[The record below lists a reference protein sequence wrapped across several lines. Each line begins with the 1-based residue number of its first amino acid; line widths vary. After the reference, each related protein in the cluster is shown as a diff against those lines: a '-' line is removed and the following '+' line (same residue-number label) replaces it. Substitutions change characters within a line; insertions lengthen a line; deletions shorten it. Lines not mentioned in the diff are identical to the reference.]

1 MEQSEQTRTGAIYLN
16 PHNQNHYNVVLSVDE
31 EESIL
36 TQKQDDKVPNELKS
50 RFRNRTRMRA
60 IRKSSS
66 QTQKTRYA
74 EKRKECQRQ
83 RYQQDD
89 EFREKKLKLSTER
102 YLNDKNFQARVRQTN
117 KEKYHHVMILS
128 IRAKPKMKS
137 IEQMKS
143 IRKLSKRRV

>member
-1 MEQSEQTRTGAIYLN
+1 MNLRVDSEIEHVCEQSG
-16 PHNQNHYNVVLSVDE
+16 NHRH
-31 EESIL
+31 
-36 TQKQDDKVPNELKS
+36 KH
-50 RFRNRTRMRA
+50 
-60 IRKSSS
+60 RKPDL
-66 QTQKTRYA
+66 QR
-74 EKRKECQRQ
+74 KRKTCQRQ

-143 IRKLSKRRV
+143 IRKLSKRRF